1 MEKRS
6 GRVAAEICGAVVG
19 AGFASGKE
27 IASFF
32 SRFGR
37 WSWVGILLAVA
48 VVGAVCLGVLRHPG
62 VAGMPPAWHRRAPGR
77 LWTALF
83 TGLMAATGG
92 AMLAGAGEVA
102 ALLLPVR
109 GAYWLGMGAT
119 LVLAWLL
126 SGRELKAL
134 PVVSRV
140 LIVCLSAVVVLG
152 AALPRQEA
160 ASLRRAGWTELP
172 AGMLCGACYG
182 GFNVALAC
190 PAAADGGRG
199 LTEGQ
204 RRRCTGL
211 VCLTLGLLLCCG
223 NLVLLRSPG
232 LQGETLPFLRMLAP
246 VGKAG
251 YYLCGA
257 ALYLAALTTLAAALR
272 GLRALL
278 CRGYPAGVAALAALS
293 LGGLERLVARVY
305 PLLGAGCLVLLA
317 LAMWQNRTKP

>member
-1 MEKRS
+1 M
-6 GRVAAEICGAVVG
+6 AV
-19 AGFASGKE
+19 
-27 IASFF
+27 
-32 SRFGR
+32 
-37 WSWVGILLAVA
+37 
-48 VVGAVCLGVLRHPG
+48 
-62 VAGMPPAWHRRAPGR
+62 
-77 LWTALF
+77 
-83 TGLMAATGG
+83 
-92 AMLAGAGEVA
+92 
-102 ALLLPVR
+102 
-109 GAYWLGMGAT
+109 
-119 LVLAWLL
+119 

-223 NLVLLRSPG
+223 NLVLLRSPN
-232 LQGETLPFLRMLAP
+232 LQGEALPFIRMLAP
-246 VGKAG
+246 VGMAG
-251 YYLCGA
+251 
-257 ALYLAALTTLAAALR
+257 
-272 GLRALL
+272 
-278 CRGYPAGVAALAALS
+278 
-293 LGGLERLVARVY
+293 
-305 PLLGAGCLVLLA
+305 
-317 LAMWQNRTKP
+317 

>member
-1 MEKRS
+1 MEKRT

-27 IASFF
+27 IALFF
-32 SRFGR
+32 SRFGV
-37 WSWVGILLAVA
+37 WSWAGIATAVA
-48 VVGAVCLGVLRHPG
+48 VVGAVCLGVMRCPG
-62 VAGMPPAWHRRAPGR
+62 VAGMPLCWQGRVPG
-77 LWTALF
+77 LMWTALF

-109 GAYWLGMGAT
+109 GAYWLGAAAT
-119 LVLAWLL
+119 LGLAWMLA
-126 SGRELKAL
+126 GRKLQVL
-134 PVVSRV
+134 PMVSRA
-140 LIVCLSAVVVLG
+140 LILCLAAVVVLG
-152 AALPRQEA
+152 AALPRREA
-160 ASLRRAGWTELP
+160 ALLHTASRAQLP
-172 AGMLCGACYG
+172 AGLVCGACYG

-190 PAAADGGRG
+190 PAAADGAA
-199 LTEGQ
+199 LTARQ
-204 RRRCTGL
+204 RRRCTGM
-211 VCLTLGLLLCCG
+211 VCLALGLLLGCG
-223 NLVLLRSPG
+223 NLVLVRSPG
-232 LQGETLPFLRMLAP
+232 LQGEALPFIRMLAP
-246 VGKAG
+246 AGKAG

-278 CRGYPAGVAALAALS
+278 GRKYPAGAAALAVLS

-305 PLLGAGCLVLLA
+305 PLLGAGCLMLLA